1 MFRGLL
7 EQVAERL
14 QSRESESRST
24 FSMATQ
30 SSEASDESDNGR
42 KRSKPPTDAE
52 MLQRARDAHN
62 HIQFNAL
69 AAGPNAGGP
78 WKRVEVTD
86 RFVLF
91 LQDDRAKP
99 ASLETSTN
107 LKLEKCPEV
116 LCAGRLDA
124 CLEEIVAVLHPRG
137 EAEHNAVMRAL
148 YSKRFLCGSVERGV
162 PCVDMDEKPVYGDT
176 ENGEELVVKTSSFA
190 RSALFG
196 TNEQWCYT
204 DFYQR
209 KAERDGFTISQRS
222 LPCDE
227 FVASRM
233 VGAPTRVDQLHHLT
247 AAYLIDLDPGGKGL
261 RVVYNAMFLEQNAP
275 AAPPSTDI
283 TKAQTRRLLAL
294 AGGVTKIPELIR
306 CRRFGFQVPADLD
319 AIQVANPHCP
329 CCTRSLA
336 PVKMSLAAAAS
347 AIARR
352 SLSPLRMDNRRCY
365 LCGYLVCATCWSAE
379 RMENMSGRVAAIVVC
394 RRCQHCVD
402 ACNYTDI
409 SSDRAHGPARV
420 VADSPESTTASLL
433 VDFLA
438 DSLAQ
443 SPVDSPERS
452 NVLAVVRTLLRHDQ
466 TSEDDKDNQGNCRA
480 QQYEAEAIAM
490 VDQFLR
496 DELNLPLLEMC
507 TLGNAERRSY
517 TLDLPDDPE
526 TSVPRGPIPSN
537 ESSRLSAVKAAGLL
551 LLADQLAPENP
562 VPLESGPICRVD
574 VRDLELVCHL
584 ASKTLGCSNAM
595 ISVMGAS
602 HEHILAST
610 DPNFAGAAVPRDYTM
625 CQHQLMSQDPLVL
638 IHPEADVRLQAI
650 ETIKLMSL
658 RSYIGFPVTAPS
670 NDLENGQIA
679 VGTLCCIDNK
689 PHPEL
694 TRSQY
699 ATMQNLARTASMLV
713 QQKGLQLQ
721 QKAAAAS

>member
-1 MFRGLL
+1 
-7 EQVAERL
+7 
-14 QSRESESRST
+14 
-24 FSMATQ
+24 MATQ
-30 SSEASDESDNGR
+30 PSEASDESDNGR

-52 MLQRARDAHN
+52 MLQRAQDAHN

-148 YSKRFLCGSVERGV
+148 YSKRFLCGSVERGI
-162 PCVDMDEKPVYGDT
+162 PCVDMDVKPVNGDT

-204 DFYQR
+204 DFFQR

-233 VGAPTRVDQLHHLT
+233 VGTPTRVDQLHHLT
-247 AAYLIDLDPGGKGL
+247 AAYLIDLDPG
-261 RVVYNAMFLEQNAP
+261 
-275 AAPPSTDI
+275 D
-283 TKAQTRRLLAL
+283 
-294 AGGVTKIPELIR
+294 
-306 CRRFGFQVPADLD
+306 C
-319 AIQVANPHCP
+319 
-329 CCTRSLA
+329 
-336 PVKMSLAAAAS
+336 
-347 AIARR
+347 
-352 SLSPLRMDNRRCY
+352 
-365 LCGYLVCATCWSAE
+365 
-379 RMENMSGRVAAIVVC
+379 
-394 RRCQHCVD
+394 
-402 ACNYTDI
+402 
-409 SSDRAHGPARV
+409 
-420 VADSPESTTASLL
+420 
-433 VDFLA
+433 
-438 DSLAQ
+438 LAQ

-466 TSEDDKDNQGNCRA
+466 TSEDDKDNQGSCRA

-584 ASKTLGCSNAM
+584 ATKTLGCSNAM